1 LKEDFGFTHLS
12 AGDLLREEQKLGGSN
27 AQLIDMYIKDG
38 KLVPSE
44 LIVKLIRKEFLK
56 NDMKGKYLLDGFPRN
71 EENLKGWND

>member
-44 LIVKLIRKEFLK
+44 LIVKLIRKVIICIYIYIYKIIGILK
-56 NDMKGKYLLDGFPRN
+56 KRYERKVFT
-71 EENLKGWND
+71 

>member
-44 LIVKLIRKEFLK
+44 LIVKLIRKVIIYIYIYIYIYKIIGILK
-56 NDMKGKYLLDGFPRN
+56 KRYERKVFT
-71 EENLKGWND
+71 